1 MLVNSRLRRR
11 VSILL
16 IVTGLSVMLLILLS
30 LAARNVISRSFSEL
44 ETDQGNRSQDQALH
58 ALAADL
64 NQLAISTHDYAHWD
78 YSYEYVRTRD
88 PKFVDSNLTPEV
100 LANMDVDW
108 LWMLDADGR
117 EVLSLQA
124 APDDVSDSI
133 ATDPLIKEVI
143 RDRLPGL
150 LALPQQA
157 NMERLVQTPRGLVAA
172 AAFDVLPTSE
182 RGESRGVLVFARI
195 IDARV
200 VSRAQQTSQLSLH
213 LHLSRAASAA
223 LPAAAQALWSPAP
236 HSARRVLIP
245 SSDSLLTGYQLL
257 NDVSGAPVAILAT
270 DIPRGLMVF
279 GQHTGRSLVVM
290 LGVVVAVFA
299 FSVSGLML
307 YMESVVAAKVASERR
322 FRAVITQARETMLLV
337 DTRSRRILEA
347 NPAASTT
354 LGYSISELV
363 GSDIDELFFAC
374 DGDILRPIHAETHTA
389 ASADRT
395 LLVRCKDREF
405 IDVEV
410 TANPLAIDS
419 REVTSFVLRD
429 VSARRRAERQLLF
442 NQDQLAH
449 LAHHDML
456 TGLLNRLGLERRL
469 PGVIEAARRSGNG
482 VAFLYIDLDNF
493 KKINDLRG
501 HPCGDKLLC
510 IAAERLRNS
519 LSFNDL
525 IVRMGGDEFVVV
537 AADLRERGSSSKVA
551 ARICAELAVPFEVDG
566 QHLKVTASVGV
577 SMYPQD
583 GAEYEELL
591 RNADIAMYESKEA
604 GKDVY
609 TVFTTEM
616 TQRVTERLG
625 LEAELRDAIERG
637 QFYLDY
643 QPLVDPKT
651 QRVASLEALVRW
663 QHPIKGK
670 VPPLKFISVAERT
683 GLICEIGAFVIRE
696 ACRQLGE
703 WQRAGLALVPIAVNV
718 SSIQLEQR
726 SIIDVLGNALQ
737 VERIAP
743 ALLRIEI
750 TESVFM
756 EGSQKRLAH
765 LNEIRAMGVQ
775 VSVDDF
781 GTGYSSL
788 AYLKQLPV
796 DCLKIDRAFVRDI
809 DSSSADEAIVRAIIR
824 MAQSLGL
831 STVAEGVETPEQ
843 ARRLSELG
851 TTYIQGYYFSP
862 PLAVDACGLLLR
874 NGSSA
879 VRSDA
884 ASVLRAVG

>member
-1 MLVNSRLRRR
+1 MNSRLRRR

-16 IVTGLSVMLLILLS
+16 IVTGISVMLLILLS
-30 LAARNVISRSFSEL
+30 LAARTVISRSFSEL
-44 ETDQGNRSQDQALH
+44 ETDQGNRSQDQALR
-58 ALAADL
+58 ALDADL

-78 YSYEYVRTRD
+78 YSYEYVRTHD
-88 PKFVDSNLTPEV
+88 AKFVASNLAPEV

-108 LWMLDADGR
+108 LWMLDANGT
-117 EVLSLQA
+117 EILSLQA
-124 APDDVSDSI
+124 APDSI
-133 ATDPLIKEVI
+133 SATVAADPLIKEVI
-143 RDRLPGL
+143 RARLPGL

-157 NMERLVQTPRGLVAA
+157 NMERLVQTPRGLVAV
-172 AAFDVLPTSE
+172 AAFEILPTNE
-182 RGESRGVLVFARI
+182 RGESRGVLVFARF

-200 VSRAQQTSQLSLH
+200 VSRAQLTSQLSLR
-213 LHLSRAASAA
+213 LYLSRQASAA
-223 LPAAAQALWSPAP
+223 LPAAARALWTSAP
-236 HSARRVLIP
+236 DNARRVLVA
-245 SSDSLLTGYQLL
+245 SSDSLLTGYQVLKG
-257 NDVSGAPVAILAT
+257 VGGVPVAILAT
-270 DIPRGLMVF
+270 DIPRGLMEF
-279 GQHTGRSLVVM
+279 GRNTGQSLVVM
-290 LGVVVAVFA
+290 IGIVVALFA
-299 FSVSGLML
+299 CSVGGLML
-307 YMESVVAAKVASERR
+307 YMEAVVAAKVASERR
-322 FRAVITQARETMLLV
+322 FRAVITQAQETMLLV
-337 DTRSRRILEA
+337 DTRTRRILEA
-347 NPAASTT
+347 NPAASAT
-354 LGYSISELV
+354 LGYANNELI
-363 GSDIDELFFAC
+363 GADIDELFFAC
-374 DGDILRPIHAETHTA
+374 DGDILRPIHAETHAA
-389 ASADRT
+389 ASTDRT
-395 LLVRCKDREF
+395 LLVRRKDKEF

-410 TANPLAIDS
+410 TASPLAIDG
-419 REVTSFVLRD
+419 RDVTSFVLRD
-429 VSARRRAERQLLF
+429 VSARRRAERQLSF

-469 PGVIEAARRSGNG
+469 PGVIEAARRSGNA

-510 IAAERLRNS
+510 IAAERLRSS

-537 AADLRERGSSSKVA
+537 AADLRERSSASKVA

-566 QHLKVTASVGV
+566 QHLKVTASIGV
-577 SMYPQD
+577 SVYPQD
-583 GAEYEELL
+583 GAEYEALL
-591 RNADIAMYESKEA
+591 KNADIAMYESKES
-604 GKDVY
+604 GKDAY

-670 VPPLKFISVAERT
+670 VPPLKFISIAERM

-703 WQRAGLALVPIAVNV
+703 WQRGGLVPVPVAVNV

-726 SIIDVLGNALQ
+726 NIVDVLSSALRE
-737 VERIAP
+737 ERIAP

-756 EGSQKRLAH
+756 EGSEKRVLH
-765 LNEIRAMGVQ
+765 LNEIRALGVQ

-862 PLAVDACGLLLR
+862 PLAVDACGLMLR
-874 NGSSA
+874 NGSPA
-879 VRSDA
+879 VRSEP
-884 ASVLRAVG
+884 ASLLQAVG